1 MSAPTSAICGA
12 RPRTTRPIRP
22 ASQGGVQA
30 GYNWQNGQFVFGGEA
45 DFQFSGAD
53 DTFAPWK
60 FSNPWFGTL
69 RARGGLALNNV
80 LFYGTVGF
88 AYGRV
93 RGENVAIGFTET
105 KVHGGYVVGGGM
117 EVGLTPN
124 WTARAEYLYVDLNSR
139 GYLLTGND
147 NGLESSILRLG
158 VNYRF

>member
-1 MSAPTSAICGA
+1 
-12 RPRTTRPIRP
+12 
-22 ASQGGVQA
+22 
-30 GYNWQNGQFVFGGEA
+30 
-45 DFQFSGAD
+45 
-53 DTFAPWK
+53 
-60 FSNPWFGTL
+60 
-69 RARGGLALNNV
+69 V
-80 LFYGTVGF
+80 LFYGTFGL

-139 GYLLTGND
+139 GYVATGND